1 MTGVTFPTNRRFI
14 VWAFVSALTVAG
26 LAGVATGTAA
36 AQTEG
41 GIYDRTEQVRD
52 EILYRLPDIS
62 DCALVTDSD
71 LASISRLS
79 LWYNITELQS
89 GDFQG
94 LSNLTYLRLSNNI
107 NLREL
112 PADVF
117 TGLSNL
123 EELNLSRNELSE
135 LPAGVFTGLSN
146 LETLYLGK
154 NDLSE
159 LPAGVFTGLSSLEEL
174 DLWFNDLS
182 ELPAGV
188 FTGLSSL
195 EELNLTFN
203 DLEELP
209 ISIFD
214 GLDNL
219 KKLYLRVNPGVPFW
233 YAGKKAGE
241 LEDHNGIRYAD
252 SHGDTPETATP
263 LPYRSTIY
271 GRLYPVTDVDY
282 FKLEVTDSNKGY
294 IDIWVSSSNSGES
307 GVHAGVQ
314 ALFDSEGN
322 CVRRL
327 CEWAGGTWGAAMYNL
342 EPGTYYLRVI
352 SPYRKDLL
360 DHYPDAPGRQCQL
373 PRILV
378 RRFLIPR
385 LR

>member
-1 MTGVTFPTNRRFI
+1 M
-14 VWAFVSALTVAG
+14 
-26 LAGVATGTAA
+26 
-36 AQTEG
+36 
-41 GIYDRTEQVRD
+41 
-52 EILYRLPDIS
+52 
-62 DCALVTDSD
+62 TDSD

-79 LWYNITELQS
+79 LWYNISELQS

-123 EELNLSRNELSE
+123 EELYLGRNELSE
-135 LPAGVFTGLSN
+135 LPAGVFSGLSN
-146 LETLYLGK
+146 LEELNLGN

-159 LPAGVFTGLSSLEEL
+159 LPAGVFSGLSSLETLYLGRNDLSELPAGVFSGLSSLEEL
-174 DLWFNDLS
+174 DLWNNDLS
-182 ELPAGV
+182 ELPEGV
-188 FTGLSSL
+188 FSGLSSLEELDLWNNDLSELPEGVFSGLSSL

-203 DLEELP
+203 ELEELP
-209 ISIFD
+209 IGVFD

-241 LEDHNGIRYAD
+241 LEDHNGIRYTD

-282 FKLEVTDSNKGY
+282 FRLEVTDSNKGY
-294 IDIWVSSSNSGES
+294 IAIWVSQNTGES
-307 GVHAGVQ
+307 GVHAGYQ

-327 CEWAGGTWGAAMYNL
+327 CELAGGIHGATRYNL

-352 SPYRKDLL
+352 NPYRKDFL
-360 DHYPDAPGRQCQL
+360 DNFPDAL
-373 PRILV
+373 EDNASYHV
-378 RRFLIPR
+378 
-385 LR
+385 